1 MDWWKKCTY
10 AAFSIAS
17 NAYMSLGKL
26 INAPNMRN
34 ITLTVHDNTF
44 DAEKATILY
53 NSIVR
58 SQIKGFTF
66 INIAG

>member
-1 MDWWKKCTY
+1 
-10 AAFSIAS
+10 
-17 NAYMSLGKL
+17 MSLGKL